1 MRWLSLC
8 LSASLSTQ
16 LKEDQKQLLVL
27 KREARELRK
36 AIEDALSGV
45 VKGVKTTLVGI
56 QPDKLA

>member
-1 MRWLSLC
+1 MHGVSV
-8 LSASLSTQ
+8 Q
-16 LKEDQKQLLVL
+16 LKEDQKQLLVR

-36 AIEDALSGV
+36 AIEEALSKV